1 MQAWHRIII
10 YIDEIVICTQVIM
23 KKYHLQMAFT
33 KNFKIIYII
42 KLSTTELFGINSQMP
57 DEFAG

>member
-1 MQAWHRIII
+1 
-10 YIDEIVICTQVIM
+10 
-23 KKYHLQMAFT
+23 MAFT
-33 KNFKIIYII
+33 KNFKIIYIT